1 MRTRDIR
8 IFLLSFAL
16 SALFFG
22 STGAVVVW
30 AYNGWS
36 APGGST
42 AAATATSTPP
52 PGITASDIPTATP
65 PGPSPTPQP
74 TPVIGVTQVPIQNFA
89 FTPAVI
95 QVRVGITVTWTNDD
109 RAPHTV
115 TFQNGM
121 ADSGM
126 LKPGDSFKYTFTA
139 VGTFAYMCAYHPGMV
154 ATVIV
159 TP

>member
-1 MRTRDIR
+1 MRKRDLK

-30 AYNGWS
+30 AHNGWS
-36 APGGST
+36 APR
-42 AAATATSTPP
+42 AATATATPTSDT
-52 PGITASDIPTATP
+52 TANEIPTATP
-65 PGPSPTPQP
+65 PGPRSTPQP
-74 TPVIGVTQVPIQNFA
+74 TPVVGVTQVPIQNFA
-89 FTPAVI
+89 FTPAAI
-95 QVRVGITVTWTNDD
+95 QVPVGTTVTWTNDD

-115 TFQNGM
+115 TFENGM

-126 LKPGDSFKYTFTA
+126 LKPGDSFKYTFGSA
-139 VGTFAYMCAYHPGMV
+139 GTFVYICAYHPGMV

-159 TP
+159 TA